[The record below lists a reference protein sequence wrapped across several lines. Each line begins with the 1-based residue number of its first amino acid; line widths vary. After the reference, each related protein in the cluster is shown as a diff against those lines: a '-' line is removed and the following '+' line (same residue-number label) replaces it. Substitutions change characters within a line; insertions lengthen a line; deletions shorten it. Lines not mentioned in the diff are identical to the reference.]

1 MSAGPGAVSPGAVT
15 VRLRGLRDDLAP
27 ALRRVADVVLADPA
41 GAASFSISQLAAA
54 AGSSPSSV
62 LRLAHQL
69 GLDGYP
75 ELRLALARDAARGP
89 SRAGTAGV
97 DGDIAQ
103 GDDLASVVA
112 KIVAADV
119 RAVQDTAAA
128 LDVAVLEKVIGALA
142 AARRVDLYG
151 VGASGIVAADL
162 QQKLTRIGRVASAFS
177 DAHLGVTSAA
187 LLTSADAAIAIS
199 HTGATTDTLDA
210 LLVARRVGATTVAI
224 TNAPLSPLAR
234 AADHVLLTAAVETM
248 FRSGA
253 TASRLAQLTVIDC
266 LFVGL
271 AQRTF
276 EASQAA
282 LEATYDAVRHRPT
295 AR

>member
-1 MSAGPGAVSPGAVT
+1 MSAAAPVT
-15 VRLRGLRDDLAP
+15 VQLRGRLDYLAP
-27 ALRRVADVVLADPA
+27 ALRRVAEAVLADPA
-41 GAASFSISQLAAA
+41 AASGLSIAELAQAA
-54 AGSSPSSV
+54 RSSPSSV
-62 LRLAHQL
+62 TRLAHAL

-75 ELRLALARDAARGP
+75 QLRLALARDAARDPGRGAP
-89 SRAGTAGV
+89 RL
-97 DGDIAQ
+97 DGDIAE
-103 GDDLASVVA
+103 GDDLGSVVA
-112 KIVAADV
+112 KIAAADV
-119 RAVQDTAAA
+119 RAVQETAAA
-128 LDVAVLEKVIGALA
+128 LDVAALERVIDALA

-162 QQKLTRIGRVASAFS
+162 QQKLTRIGRFASAFS

-187 LLTSADAAIAIS
+187 LLSQGDVAVAFS

-210 LLVARRVGATTVAI
+210 LVIAGRGGATTVAV
-224 TNAPLSPLAR
+224 TNSPLSPLAR
-234 AADHVLLTAAVETM
+234 AAQHVLLTAAAETT

-253 TASRLAQLTVIDC
+253 TASRLAQLTVVDC
-266 LFVGL
+266 VFVGL

-295 AR
+295 AT